1 MWKISKSGGSLFL
14 IQSQNNGHKK
24 YLQQCPPHSSLKQH
38 LEGMIGMSVWREN
51 AKDHK
56 LGCRPRPT
64 KFTSLV
70 IASQSQSVKCESTF
84 WNNCSVLIC
93 SPLPSKWRLRVKKNC
108 WCCRSGVEAK
118 IGRHNH
124 NCSPLLSENK
134 FTSLDAMLV
143 WNYNRLT
150 DWQG

>member
-1 MWKISKSGGSLFL
+1 MGKISKSGGSLFL

-24 YLQQCPPHSSLKQH
+24 ISSTIPPHSSLKQH

-93 SPLPSKWRLRVKKNC
+93 SPPAFKMKAPCQKELLMLQEWGGGKDRAPQSQLLFSLKNAFNFQFLK
-108 WCCRSGVEAK
+108 V
-118 IGRHNH
+118 
-124 NCSPLLSENK
+124 PLL
-134 FTSLDAMLV
+134 T
-143 WNYNRLT
+143 
-150 DWQG
+150 